1 MKKFWLVLTLILNI
15 TLLHAQM
22 SQVTDALSKNDAEA
36 LSNHFVSV
44 VELNIDG
51 TEGNYAKAQAKIM
64 VRDFFNKIKPAS
76 FTLKHKSESS
86 SSKYI
91 IGDLSSKGQKW
102 RVTVYFRKEGNTDAI
117 HSLKFE
123 KE

>member
-22 SQVTDALSKNDAEA
+22 SQVTDALSNNDAEA

-51 TEGNYAKAQAKIM
+51 IEGNYAKAQAKII
-64 VRDFFNKIKPAS
+64 VRDFFNKIRPAS
-76 FTLKHKSESS
+76 FNLKHKSESS

-102 RVTVYFRKEGNTDAI
+102 RVTVYFRKEGSADAI